1 MSIVEMRCGAGG
13 ESRRYW
19 VAEVI
24 EEDIY
29 TRGAM
34 HVRGAKR
41 LAEAK
46 CFTDVT

>member
-1 MSIVEMRCGAGG
+1 MRCGACG

-34 HVRGAKR
+34 HVRVRER